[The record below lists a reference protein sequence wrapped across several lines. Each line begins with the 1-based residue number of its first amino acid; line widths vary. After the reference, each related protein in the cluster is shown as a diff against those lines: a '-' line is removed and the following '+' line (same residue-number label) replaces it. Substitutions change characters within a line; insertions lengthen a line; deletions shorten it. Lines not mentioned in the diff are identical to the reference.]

1 MRALPAVAALAVFG
15 IAGLGSVRASELSG
29 RHVAYYPSYAVRAP
43 QVVLYDV
50 ESDAGIR
57 AYWARPWRGRH
68 YYPFTGKK
76 PKVGRRENL
85 NARYPAPKPAPSYY
99 REWSTLSLYPPRV
112 MLPPADLAPPL
123 VPPVVPLLP
132 LK

>member
-1 MRALPAVAALAVFG
+1 MRALLAIAALAAFG
-15 IAGLGSVRASELSG
+15 VAAHDDAGASEWSA
-29 RHVAYYPSYAVRAP
+29 RRVAYYPSHVHAP
-43 QVVLYDV
+43 HLVVYDV
-50 ESDAGIR
+50 EFDTGLR

-99 REWSTLSLYPPRV
+99 REWSTLSLYPPHAV
-112 MLPPADLAPPL
+112 MPPAEVLPPLAPL
-123 VPPVVPLLP
+123 MPP
-132 LK
+132 K

>member
-1 MRALPAVAALAVFG
+1 MRALLAAAALAACG
-15 IAGLGSVRASELSG
+15 IASPGSAAASG
-29 RHVAYYPSYAVRAP
+29 RMLHHVAYYPSHAVRAP
-43 QVVLYDV
+43 DVIIYDV
-50 ESDAGIR
+50 EPDAGIR

-99 REWSTLSLYPPRV
+99 REWSTLSLYPPRAV
-112 MLPPADLAPPL
+112 MPPADIAPPL
-123 VPPVVPLLP
+123 VPLLP
-132 LK
+132 PK

>member
-1 MRALPAVAALAVFG
+1 MRALLAIAALAVCG
-15 IAGLGSVRASELSG
+15 TSGLDSAGASEWST
-29 RHVAYYPSYAVRAP
+29 RHVAYYPSYVRAP
-43 QVVLYDV
+43 HLVVYDV
-50 ESDAGIR
+50 EFDTGLR

-99 REWSTLSLYPPRV
+99 REWSTLSLYPPHAV
-112 MLPPADLAPPL
+112 MPPADVARPF
-123 VPPVVPLLP
+123 VPLLP
-132 LK
+132 PK